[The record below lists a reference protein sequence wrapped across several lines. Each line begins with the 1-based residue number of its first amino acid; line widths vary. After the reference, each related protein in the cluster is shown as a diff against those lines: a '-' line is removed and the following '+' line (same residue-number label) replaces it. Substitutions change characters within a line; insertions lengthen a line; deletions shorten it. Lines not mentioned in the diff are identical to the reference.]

1 MLRGSIKR
9 VTVMIPDDLH
19 KYLKIYAVEND
30 TTMNELI
37 LTAVKTHIQLSN
49 ADVNVAP
56 NNA

>member
-37 LTAVKTHIQLSN
+37 LTAVKARIQLCDT
-49 ADVNVAP
+49 DVNVAP
-56 NNA
+56 DNA